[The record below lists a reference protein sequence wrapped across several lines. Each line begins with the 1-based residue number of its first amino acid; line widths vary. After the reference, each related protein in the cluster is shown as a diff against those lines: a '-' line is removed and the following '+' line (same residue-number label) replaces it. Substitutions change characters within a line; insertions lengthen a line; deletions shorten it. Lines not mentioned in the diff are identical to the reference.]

1 MNKKLLAMLLALAMS
16 LLCGCLPEQPTDG
29 SSQQVIETTITTEV
43 EETTVS
49 TEETTETTE
58 TTAAQTTTVTT
69 STTVIETETGPLSQP
84 KEFSLAE
91 IPQFSGNA
99 YVEVNNNI
107 PYFTDTTSTEAFE
120 TYSPLDDLGRCGVA
134 FANICPEIMPTEER
148 GEIGMVKP
156 SGWQTVKYNGVIDGN
171 YLYNR
176 CHLIAYE
183 LAAENANT
191 QNLITGTRYLNI
203 QGMLR
208 FENRVADYVHES
220 GNHVLYR
227 VTPIFVG
234 NNLVASGVLME
245 GYSVEDQGKGIQYC
259 VYCYNVQPNIII
271 NYANGESSLDPA
283 FTTEPEVTSPTV
295 TQPPATQP
303 PVVVQPPQQ
312 SGSTYVLNTNTK
324 KFHYPDCSSVDSMS
338 EKNKSVYTGT
348 RDEVIAMGYDPC
360 KRCNP

>member
-1 MNKKLLAMLLALAMS
+1 MLLP
-16 LLCGCLPEQPTDG
+16 C
-29 SSQQVIETTITTEV
+29 
-43 EETTVS
+43 
-49 TEETTETTE
+49 
-58 TTAAQTTTVTT
+58 
-69 STTVIETETGPLSQP
+69 
-84 KEFSLAE
+84 
-91 IPQFSGNA
+91 
-99 YVEVNNNI
+99 
-107 PYFTDTTSTEAFE
+107 
-120 TYSPLDDLGRCGVA
+120 
-134 FANICPEIMPTEER
+134 
-148 GEIGMVKP
+148 
-156 SGWQTVKYNGVIDGN
+156 
-171 YLYNR
+171 
-176 CHLIAYE
+176 
-183 LAAENANT
+183 
-191 QNLITGTRYLNI
+191 
-203 QGMLR
+203 
-208 FENRVADYVHES
+208 YVHES

-227 VTPIFVG
+227 VTPIFEG

-283 FTTEPEVTSPTV
+283 FTTEPEVTSPPV

-303 PVVVQPPQQ
+303 PAVVQQPQQ